1 MNLKKTS
8 PPVQEYSEAFKR
20 QVVSEYERGLYMG
33 HCPLRRME
41 RIRKQQAS
49 GYYNPVDWTQMF

>member
-20 QVVSEYERGLYMG
+20 QVVSEYERGLYSI
-33 HCPLRRME
+33 CRR
-41 RIRKQQAS
+41 
-49 GYYNPVDWTQMF
+49 